1 MSTGPIAFLPTPHG
15 MMWSP
20 QYVSISGSPSGSA
33 PPVQVPD
40 FGNLH
45 GDLGGRAERVARRC
59 ARYEKYYTKQAA
71 KYAAKG
77 SKRAKRR
84 MEKYKAKI
92 LACVQAGVYTPR
104 DPSLLAA
111 VARERIDRVPSPG
124 SPPFLP
130 DRPLPAQPGEFL
142 PGMETQAQAGIAGSG
157 GLPGGPIP
165 WLIAGA
171 AALGAIALIATK
183 PPQTAQN
190 PRRRRR
196 RRNRR

>member
-71 KYAAKG
+71 RYAAKG

-92 LACVQAGVYTPR
+92 LACVQAGVYMPR

-111 VARERIDRVPSPG
+111 VARPRVPGPG

-165 WLIAGA
+165 WLIAGV

-183 PPQTAQN
+183 PPPAAQN

-196 RRNRR
+196 RR